1 MSTTAFIVVAAILAV
16 VALVTA
22 VVVQRRR
29 LKRNDAVVR
38 EQQRL
43 THLARVAIVGELSG
57 GLAHE
62 LNQPLT
68 SILSNAQAAQQAL
81 QSDRVDLA
89 EVREI
94 LADIVAEDKRAGELI
109 GRMRTLL
116 KHEAP
121 TMQAVEMNSMLREA
135 ASLVRCN
142 LTANQVTLDAEVEHG
157 LPSVHGDR
165 IQIQQVVLNLLLNAC
180 DAVKDC
186 AAADRRI
193 RLVARMEPCGR
204 SMHFVISDR
213 GHGIATDDLERV
225 FDAFFTTKPSGLGL
239 GLAIC
244 QQIVRDHG
252 GRLWAAHNNS
262 GPGASFH
269 LTLPVQDAVRQ
280 RERSTG

>member
-1 MSTTAFIVVAAILAV
+1 LSTTVLIIGAAILLKAV
-16 VALVTA
+16 LVTA

-29 LKRNDAVVR
+29 LRQNEKTMR
-38 EQQRL
+38 EQERL

-81 QSDRVDLA
+81 QGDRVDLA

-109 GRMRTLL
+109 GRMRKLL
-116 KHEAP
+116 KHEEP
-121 TMQAVEMNSMLREA
+121 TLQAVEMNALLNEA
-135 ASLVRCN
+135 QSLVRIN
-142 LTANQVTLDAEVEHG
+142 LTANQAMLDSEIENG
-157 LPSVHGDR
+157 LPAVIGDR

-180 DAVKDC
+180 DAAKDC
-186 AAADRRI
+186 PAAERRI
-193 RLVARMEPCGR
+193 RLVAKTDPRGQAL
-204 SMHFVISDR
+204 HIVVSDR
-213 GHGIATDDLERV
+213 GHGIARDGLEQV
-225 FDAFFTTKPSGLGL
+225 FDAFFTTKPNGLGL

-244 QQIVRDHG
+244 RQIVSSHG
-252 GRLWAAHNNS
+252 GRLWATHNN

-269 LTLPVQDAVRQ
+269 LTLPIQDAVRV